1 MILSISGIEGP
12 AAVPAIERI
21 LPGPCIGNSNAILPM
36 ITVAGVPPFHSDEME
51 AERRASGAADSRS
64 DEGAEAIGGR
74 LQAVVRCRSR
84 LGHDFQ
90 GQVIVRVAHRA
101 PERH

>member
-36 ITVAGVPPFHSDEME
+36 ITVAGVPPFHSDEIE
-51 AERRASGAADSRS
+51 AERQASGAANGRS
-64 DEGAEAIGGR
+64 EERAEAIGGR
-74 LQAVVRCRSR
+74 LQANVRRESDASWDLR
-84 LGHDFQ
+84 FPQ
-90 GQVIVRVAHRA
+90 GCGRTA
-101 PERH
+101 PC